1 MIKMDIK
8 KLSKR
13 LGIPMA
19 KPDDPI
25 YSTSPEI
32 RFTSQSAKSTTNTQ
46 KDSAS
51 QNEKVETTDSN
62 AKDSSGE

>member
-1 MIKMDIK
+1 MIKMDIA
-8 KLSKR
+8 KLAKR

-25 YSTSPEI
+25 YTTAPEI
-32 RFTSQSAKSTTNTQ
+32 RFTSQSVKSTTNTQ

-51 QNEKVETTDSN
+51 QNEGVETTDCN